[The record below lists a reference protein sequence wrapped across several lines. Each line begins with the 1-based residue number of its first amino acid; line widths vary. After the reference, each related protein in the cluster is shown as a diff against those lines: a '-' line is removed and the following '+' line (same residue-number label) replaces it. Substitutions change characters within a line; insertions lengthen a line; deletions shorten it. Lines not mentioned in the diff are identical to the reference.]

1 MYAIV
6 RDGGHQFRAVPGEK
20 VDVELRAAKAGEEV
34 VFDQVLLV
42 GGEQV
47 KVGSPTVSGAK
58 VVAVVE
64 GECLSDKARGIRKR
78 DNNSSQTRFGH
89 RQKYTT
95 VTIKEIVAG

>member
-20 VDVELRAAKAGEEV
+20 VDIELRAAKAGDQI
-34 VFDQVLLV
+34 VFDQVLMI

-47 KVGSPTVSGAK
+47 KIGAPTVGGAK
-58 VVAVVE
+58 VLAVVE
-64 GECLSDKARGIRKR
+64 GQSLGDKLRGLRKR
-78 DNNSSQTRFGH
+78 DRDSSQTRFGH

-95 VTIKEIVAG
+95 VTIREVVVG

>member
-1 MYAIV
+1 MYAVV

-20 VDVELRAAKAGEEV
+20 VDVELRSAKPGEQV

-42 GGEQV
+42 SGQQI
-47 KVGSPTVSGAK
+47 KVGNPTVAGAK

-64 GECLSDKARGIRKR
+64 GLCLSDKSRGIRKR

-95 VTIKEIVAG
+95 VTIKEIVEG

>member
-6 RDGGHQFRAVPGEK
+6 RDGGHQFRVAAGQK
-20 VDVELRAAKAGEEV
+20 LDIELRAAKAGDQI

-47 KVGSPTVSGAK
+47 KIGAPTVGGAK
-58 VVAVVE
+58 VLAVVE
-64 GECLSDKARGIRKR
+64 GQCLGDKLRGLRKR

-89 RQKYTT
+89 RQKYTA

>member
-6 RDGGHQFRAVPGEK
+6 RDGGHQFRATPGEK
-20 VDVELRAAKAGEEV
+20 VDVELRAAKAGEQV

-47 KVGSPTVSGAK
+47 KVGNPTVAGAK
-58 VVAVVE
+58 VLAVVE
-64 GECLSDKARGIRKR
+64 GESLSDKVRGIRKR

-95 VTIKEIVAG
+95 VTIKEIVGG